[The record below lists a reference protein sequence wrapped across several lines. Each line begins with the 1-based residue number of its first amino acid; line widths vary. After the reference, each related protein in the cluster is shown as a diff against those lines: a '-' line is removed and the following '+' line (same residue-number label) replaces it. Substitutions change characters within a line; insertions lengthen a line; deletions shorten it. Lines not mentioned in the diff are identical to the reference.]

1 MIGKDKVE
9 LIELRYANV
18 EAGEDMSIKGY
29 AIVFNSLSTDL
40 GGFKEIIAP
49 TALDGVD
56 MSDLPLV
63 YQHEIDELLATTH
76 SGTLTVTRTDVG
88 LYFSAILPS
97 TTLGKDVNTLVKR
110 GDLKSMSFG
119 FSVAEDK
126 WDITTTPH
134 TRIITKIGK
143 LQELSIVTVPA
154 YKTSSVAKR
163 MALQCTNLVDCMK
176 PKENKMLSEAK
187 ELLASI

>member
-1 MIGKDKVE
+1 MIGKDTVE
-9 LIELRYANV
+9 LIELRYVNV
-18 EAGEDMSIKGY
+18 EADEDMNVKGY

-56 MSDLPLV
+56 MDDLPLI
-63 YQHEIDELLATTH
+63 YQHKMDEPLATTA

-88 LYFSAILPS
+88 LFFSAILPS
-97 TTLGKDVNTLVKR
+97 TTLGKDVNTLIKR

-119 FSVAEDK
+119 FSVLEDK
-126 WDITTTPH
+126 WDITTNPH
-134 TRIITKIGK
+134 TRTITKIGK
-143 LQELSIVTVPA
+143 LQELSVVTAPA
-154 YKTSSVAKR
+154 YKTSSIAKR

-176 PKENKMLSEAK
+176 PKENKMLSEAR